1 MMRSV
6 RLAGGLYCLLAMLLA
21 VAGTAECQD
30 RPKDFPTRPIT
41 IQVGSVAGGSN
52 DIGVRIV
59 ADSLKKIVGQPVLV
73 ENKAGAGGQV
83 MLTDFK
89 NNAKPDGYTL
99 AVFVSPGYVT
109 IPLDPARKAV
119 FSMND
124 FQWVAN
130 HVDDPGALLV
140 RTESPFKT
148 LEEVLQAAKARPGQ
162 LGITTTGI
170 GSDDHLAVLDLQR
183 KTGYR
188 FNIVHFGQGTA
199 EALKAV
205 LGGHVDLD
213 CDNVGGFLPT
223 VRSGQARILAVMA
236 DKRFPD
242 LPDVPTFREQGI
254 DLISS
259 SARGFIVPK
268 GTPLDIVRYLE
279 QALRK
284 AMDDP
289 DHVRR
294 MKEVGLSVKFM
305 GSEEITG
312 FIGREEAR
320 AKSLIEMYRK

>member
-6 RLAGGLYCLLAMLLA
+6 RLLDGVCCLLAMLLA
-21 VAGTAECQD
+21 VTGTAECQD
-30 RPKDFPTRPIT
+30 RPKDFPLRPIT

-59 ADSLKKIVGQPVLV
+59 ADSLKKVVGQPVLV

-109 IPLDPARKAV
+109 IPLDPAR
-119 FSMND
+119 
-124 FQWVAN
+124 
-130 HVDDPGALLV
+130 
-140 RTESPFKT
+140 
-148 LEEVLQAAKARPGQ
+148 
-162 LGITTTGI
+162 
-170 GSDDHLAVLDLQR
+170 
-183 KTGYR
+183 
-188 FNIVHFGQGTA
+188 
-199 EALKAV
+199 KAV

-254 DLISS
+254 DLTSS

-268 GTPLDIVRYLE
+268 GTPTDIVRYLE

-305 GSEEITG
+305 DSEEIAG

>member
-1 MMRSV
+1 MRSV
-6 RLAGGLYCLLAMLLA
+6 RLLDGVCCLLAMLLA
-21 VAGTAECQD
+21 VTGTAECQD
-30 RPKDFPTRPIT
+30 RPKDFPLRPIT

-59 ADSLKKIVGQPVLV
+59 ADSLKKVVGQPVLV

-119 FSMND
+119 FTMSD

-162 LGITTTGI
+162 LSITTTGI

-254 DLISS
+254 DLTSS

-268 GTPLDIVRYLE
+268 GTPTDIVRYLE

-305 GSEEITG
+305 DSEEIAG

>member
-1 MMRSV
+1 MMRSTLLTV
-6 RLAGGLYCLLAMLLA
+6 EVCCLLAMLLA
-21 VAGTAECQD
+21 VAVTADGQE
-30 RPKDFPTRPIT
+30 RPKDFPNRPIT

-109 IPLDPARKAV
+109 IPLDPARKAA
-119 FSMND
+119 FSMSD

-130 HVDDPGALLV
+130 HVDDPGAVLV
-140 RTESPFKT
+140 RAESPFKT
-148 LEEVLQAAKARPGQ
+148 LEEMFEAAKARPGQ
-162 LGITTTGI
+162 LSITTTGI

-183 KTGYR
+183 KTGHR
-188 FNIVHFGQGTA
+188 FNIVHFSQGTA

-205 LGGHVDLD
+205 LGGHADVD

-242 LPDVPTFREQGI
+242 LPDVPTFRERGI

-259 SARGFIVPK
+259 SARGFIAPK
-268 GTPLDIVRYLE
+268 GTPPDIVRYLE

-294 MKEVGLSVKFM
+294 MKDVGLSVKFM

-320 AKSLIEMYRK
+320 AKSLIDLYRK